1 MLKEIKALRKEKRIY
16 QKVSYLVIIN
26 KIIMKIFLICGE
38 KSGDNLI
45 NQILDKIN
53 KDNDVFNN
61 IELAGIVS
69 DETAKKFNIKQFFNP
84 KELAILGIGDII
96 FNIPKIMDRITDT
109 VNEINNFKPD
119 LIITIDAYDFCIRVV
134 KNIRKTNKTVQIWQ
148 IVAPSV
154 WAYWEFRAKILSKY
168 YNRLFYLL
176 PMERNYF
183 KPLEK
188 NNYKNGNNFS
198 STFIG
203 YPASFQE
210 KNIKITKNNKLIG
223 ITIGSRKSEVNRH
236 KKLIA
241 SVIMKLKIFD
251 NNLNFAIFTTENTEK
266 DIKKLLSDFKNI
278 KFFNKKEDKQKI
290 IQECILVIAK
300 NGTNNVEI
308 GALGTPMIIYYKTSI
323 LTYLFAKCFAKIK
336 TINLFNIVLNK
347 KIIPEFL
354 QNQATADNL
363 VNEAM
368 RFIDDENLRQKQI
381 EEINNAIFLMQRK
394 DKKHPI
400 DIVSE
405 EVVKYLNTL

>member
-1 MLKEIKALRKEKRIY
+1 
-16 QKVSYLVIIN
+16 
-26 KIIMKIFLICGE
+26 MKIFLICGE

-96 FNIPKIMDRITDT
+96 FNIPKIIDRITDT

-119 LIITIDAYDFCIRVV
+119 LIITIDAYEFCIRVA
-134 KNIRKTNKTVQIWQ
+134 KKIRKTNKTVQIWQ

-188 NNYKNGNNFS
+188 NNYKNSNNFS

-210 KNIKITKNNKLIG
+210 KNTKITKNNKLIG
-223 ITIGSRKSEVNRH
+223 ITIGSRKSEVKRH

-308 GALGTPMIIYYKTSI
+308 GALGAPMIIYYKTSI

-336 TINLFNIVLNK
+336 SINLFNIVLNK

-363 VNEAM
+363 VNEAI
-368 RFIDDENLRQKQI
+368 RFINDENLRQKQI

-405 EVVKYLNTL
+405 EIVKYLNTL

>member
-1 MLKEIKALRKEKRIY
+1 
-16 QKVSYLVIIN
+16 
-26 KIIMKIFLICGE
+26 MKIFLICGE

-96 FNIPKIMDRITDT
+96 FNIPKIIDRITDT

-119 LIITIDAYDFCIRVV
+119 LIITIDAYDFCIRVA
-134 KNIRKTNKTVQIWQ
+134 KKIRKTNKTVQIWQ

-188 NNYKNGNNFS
+188 NNYKNSNNFS

-210 KNIKITKNNKLIG
+210 KNTKITKNNKLIG
-223 ITIGSRKSEVNRH
+223 ITIGSRKSEVKRH

-278 KFFNKKEDKQKI
+278 NFFNKKEDKQKI

-308 GALGTPMIIYYKTSI
+308 GALGAPMIIYYKTSI

-336 TINLFNIVLNK
+336 SINLFNIVLNK

-363 VNEAM
+363 VNEAI
-368 RFIDDENLRQKQI
+368 RFINDENLRQKQI

-405 EVVKYLNTL
+405 EIVKYLNTL

>member
-1 MLKEIKALRKEKRIY
+1 
-16 QKVSYLVIIN
+16 
-26 KIIMKIFLICGE
+26 MKIFLICGE

-53 KDNDVFNN
+53 RDNDVFNN

-96 FNIPKIMDRITDT
+96 FNIPKIIDRITDT

-119 LIITIDAYDFCIRVV
+119 LIITIDAYDFCIRVA
-134 KNIRKTNKTVQIWQ
+134 KKIRKTNKTVQIWQ

-188 NNYKNGNNFS
+188 NNYKNSNNFS

-210 KNIKITKNNKLIG
+210 KNTKITKNNKLIG
-223 ITIGSRKSEVNRH
+223 ITIGSRKSEVKRH

-278 KFFNKKEDKQKI
+278 NFFNKKEDKQKI

-308 GALGTPMIIYYKTSI
+308 GALGAPMIIYYKTSI

-336 TINLFNIVLNK
+336 SINLFNIVLNK

-363 VNEAM
+363 VNEAI
-368 RFIDDENLRQKQI
+368 RFINDENLRQKQI

-405 EVVKYLNTL
+405 EIVKYLNTL